1 MQWPRERTVIPVVL
15 AITLATAVLQLA
27 PMARA
32 LFGA

>member
-1 MQWPRERTVIPVVL
+1 MHWPRERTVVPTVPAV
-15 AITLATAVLQLA
+15 TLATAVPQLA